1 MALRIFVACD
11 FICPLIMERKLLCFW
26 GSCML
31 IQQNYTYNKKK
42 HQHAL
47 ATEAV
52 PLQELA

>member
-1 MALRIFVACD
+1 M
-11 FICPLIMERKLLCFW
+11 MERQLLCSYKW
-26 GSCML
+26 TL
-31 IQQNYTYNKKK
+31 IQQNYTYNMKK